1 MPFLKEF
8 IINYNTKIKLWKINI
23 GELNNFELDV
33 YDSSLIKSKKSQLA
47 KEQFLAVRKILHLE
61 NPSYKIRYDES
72 GKPSINSDL
81 NISISHSN
89 LIAGIVFSGFNQ
101 TAIDIEDKE
110 SKIINIQNKF
120 LNESEKL
127 KDEYQSDVDYLTKIW
142 TAKESIYKALGIK
155 GISFSDNIV
164 IKNIKKNKGHG
175 YYINGKEKYK
185 FDLMFFS
192 IDNYI
197 LCYAQININHE

>member
-8 IINYNTKIKLWKINI
+8 IINYNTKIKLWKLNL
-23 GELNNFELDV
+23 GELNYFELDV
-33 YDSSLIKSKKSQLA
+33 HDSSLLKSKKSQLA

-72 GKPSINSDL
+72 GKPLINSDL

-89 LIAGIVFSGFNQ
+89 LMAGIVFSGFNQ
-101 TAIDIEDKE
+101 TGIDIEEKK

-127 KDEYQSDVDYLTKIW
+127 KDEYQSDLDYLTKIW

-155 GISFSDNIV
+155 GISFSDDII
-164 IKNIKKNKGHG
+164 IKNTKKNKGHG

-197 LCYAQININHE
+197 LCYAQLSN

>member
-8 IINYNTKIKLWKINI
+8 IINYNTKIKLWKLNL
-23 GELNNFELDV
+23 GELNYFELDV
-33 YDSSLIKSKKSQLA
+33 HDSSLLKSKKSQLA

-72 GKPSINSDL
+72 GKPLINSDL

-89 LIAGIVFSGFNQ
+89 LMAGIVFSGFNQ
-101 TAIDIEDKE
+101 TGIDIEEKK

-127 KDEYQSDVDYLTKIW
+127 KDEYQSDLDYLTKIW

-155 GISFSDNIV
+155 GISFSDDII

-197 LCYAQININHE
+197 LCYAQLNN

>member
-8 IINYNTKIKLWKINI
+8 IINYNTKIKLWKLNL
-23 GELNNFELDV
+23 GELNYFELDV
-33 YDSSLIKSKKSQLA
+33 HDSSLLKSKKSQLA

-72 GKPSINSDL
+72 GKPLINSDL

-89 LIAGIVFSGFNQ
+89 LMAGIVFSGFNQ
-101 TAIDIEDKE
+101 TGIDIEEKE
-110 SKIINIQNKF
+110 TKIINIQNKF

-155 GISFSDNIV
+155 GISFSDDII

-197 LCYAQININHE
+197 LCYAQLNN

>member
-8 IINYNTKIKLWKINI
+8 IINYNTKIKLWKLNL
-23 GELNNFELDV
+23 GELNYFELDV
-33 YDSSLIKSKKSQLA
+33 HDSSLLKSKKSQLA

-72 GKPSINSDL
+72 GKPLINSDL

-89 LIAGIVFSGFNQ
+89 LMAGIVFSGFNQ
-101 TAIDIEDKE
+101 TGIDIEEKK

-127 KDEYQSDVDYLTKIW
+127 KDEYQSDLDYLTKIW

-155 GISFSDNIV
+155 GISFSDDII
-164 IKNIKKNKGHG
+164 IKNTKKNKGHG

-197 LCYAQININHE
+197 LCYAQLNN

>member
-8 IINYNTKIKLWKINI
+8 IINYNTKIKLWKLNL
-23 GELNNFELDV
+23 GELNYFELDV
-33 YDSSLIKSKKSQLA
+33 HDSSLLKSKKSQLA

-72 GKPSINSDL
+72 GKPLINSDL

-89 LIAGIVFSGFNQ
+89 LMAGIVFSGFNQ
-101 TAIDIEDKE
+101 TGIDIEEKE
-110 SKIINIQNKF
+110 SKVINIQNKF

-155 GISFSDNIV
+155 GISFSDDII
-164 IKNIKKNKGHG
+164 IKNTKKNKGHG

-197 LCYAQININHE
+197 LCYAQLNN

>member
-8 IINYNTKIKLWKINI
+8 IINPNTKIKLWKLNL
-23 GELNNFELDV
+23 GELDYYELDD
-33 YDSSLIKSKKSQLA
+33 YDNNLLKVKKDELFR
-47 KEQFLAVRKILHLE
+47 EQFLAVRKILQLE
-61 NPSYKIRYDES
+61 DPSYKIRYDES

-89 LIAGIVFSGFNQ
+89 LMAAIVFSDHNKAG
-101 TAIDIEDKE
+101 IDIELKE
-110 SKIINIQNKF
+110 NKIINIQNKF
-120 LNESEKL
+120 LNDSEKQEN
-127 KDEYQSDVDYLTKIW
+127 EYQSNVDYLTMIW

-155 GISFSDNIV
+155 GVSFSDNII

-185 FDLMFFS
+185 FDLIFFS
-192 IDNYI
+192 IEEYI
-197 LCYAQININHE
+197 LCYAQSNN

>member
-8 IINYNTKIKLWKINI
+8 IINYNTKIKLWKINT

-33 YDSSLIKSKKSQLA
+33 YDSSLLKSKKSQLA

-101 TAIDIEDKE
+101 TGIDIEDKG

-164 IKNIKKNKGHG
+164 IKNIKKNKGYG

-197 LCYAQININHE
+197 LCYAQINN

>member
-8 IINYNTKIKLWKINI
+8 IINHNTKIKLWKLNL
-23 GELNNFELDV
+23 GELNYSELNE
-33 YDSSLIKSKKSQLA
+33 YDSNLLKSKKNELA
-47 KEQFLAVRKILHLE
+47 REQFLAVRKTLQLE
-61 NPSYKIRYDES
+61 DPSFKIRYDKL

-89 LIAGIVFSGFNQ
+89 LMAAIVFSGYNR
-101 TAIDIEDKE
+101 AGIDIELKE

-127 KDEYQSDVDYLTKIW
+127 DNEYQSNLDYLTMIW

-155 GISFSDNIV
+155 GVSFSNDII
-164 IKNIKKNKGHG
+164 IKNINKNKGHG
-175 YYINGKEKYK
+175 YYINGQEKYK
-185 FDLMFFS
+185 FDLIFFP
-192 IDNYI
+192 IEDYI
-197 LCYAQININHE
+197 LCYAQSNN

>member
-8 IINYNTKIKLWKINI
+8 IINYNTKIKLWKLNL
-23 GELNNFELDV
+23 GELNYFELDAH
-33 YDSSLIKSKKSQLA
+33 DSSLLKSKKSQLA

-72 GKPSINSDL
+72 GKPLINSDL

-89 LIAGIVFSGFNQ
+89 LMAGIVFSGFNQ
-101 TAIDIEDKE
+101 TGIDIEEKE

-127 KDEYQSDVDYLTKIW
+127 KDEYQSDLDYLTKIW

-155 GISFSDNIV
+155 GISFSDDII
-164 IKNIKKNKGHG
+164 IKNIKKNRGHG

-197 LCYAQININHE
+197 LCYAQLNN

>member
-8 IINYNTKIKLWKINI
+8 IINYNTKIKLWKINT

-164 IKNIKKNKGHG
+164 IKNIQKNKGHG

-197 LCYAQININHE
+197 LCYAQINY

>member
-8 IINYNTKIKLWKINI
+8 IINYNTKIKLWKINT

-33 YDSSLIKSKKSQLA
+33 YDSSLLKSKKSQLA
-47 KEQFLAVRKILHLE
+47 KEQFLAVRKILHHE

-89 LIAGIVFSGFNQ
+89 LIAGIVFSGFNH
-101 TAIDIEDKE
+101 TGIDIEDKE

-164 IKNIKKNKGHG
+164 IKNIKKNKGYG

-197 LCYAQININHE
+197 LCYAQINN

>member
-1 MPFLKEF
+1 MPFLKDF
-8 IINYNTKIKLWKINI
+8 IINQDTKIKLWKLSL
-23 GELNNFELDV
+23 GELDYYELDE
-33 YDSSLIKSKKSQLA
+33 YDRNLINLKKNKLA
-47 KEQFLAVRKILHLE
+47 KEQFLAVRKTLKLE

-89 LIAGIVFSGFNQ
+89 HMAAIVFSGYSR
-101 TAIDIEDKE
+101 TGIDIEQKD
-110 SKIINIQNKF
+110 SKILNIQNKF

-127 KDEYQSDVDYLTKIW
+127 KDEYQSDLDYLTKIW

-155 GISFSDNIV
+155 GVSFSDDII
-164 IKNIKKNKGHG
+164 IKNIFNNKGQG
-175 YYINGKEKYK
+175 YYISGKEKYK
-185 FDLMFFS
+185 FDLIFFS

-197 LCYAQININHE
+197 LCYAQSNN

>member
-8 IINYNTKIKLWKINI
+8 IINYNTKIKLWKINR

-33 YDSSLIKSKKSQLA
+33 YDSSLLKSKKSQLA
-47 KEQFLAVRKILHLE
+47 KEQFLAVRKILHHE

-164 IKNIKKNKGHG
+164 IKNIKKNKGYG

-197 LCYAQININHE
+197 LCYAQINN

>member
-8 IINYNTKIKLWKINI
+8 IINYNTKIKLWKINT

-33 YDSSLIKSKKSQLA
+33 YDSNLIKSKKSQLA

-101 TAIDIEDKE
+101 TGIDIEDKE

-197 LCYAQININHE
+197 LCYAQINN

>member
-8 IINYNTKIKLWKINI
+8 IINYNTKIKLWKINT

-33 YDSSLIKSKKSQLA
+33 YDSSLLKSKKSQLA

-101 TAIDIEDKE
+101 TGIDIEDKE

-142 TAKESIYKALGIK
+142 TAKESIYKAIGIK

-164 IKNIKKNKGHG
+164 IKNIKKNKGYG

-197 LCYAQININHE
+197 LCYAQINN

>member
-8 IINYNTKIKLWKINI
+8 IINYNTKIKLWKLNL
-23 GELNNFELDV
+23 GELNYFELDV
-33 YDSSLIKSKKSQLA
+33 HDSSLLKSKKSQLA

-72 GKPSINSDL
+72 GKPLINSDL

-89 LIAGIVFSGFNQ
+89 LMAGIVFSGFNQ
-101 TAIDIEDKE
+101 TGIDIEEKK
-110 SKIINIQNKF
+110 SKIIKIQNKF

-127 KDEYQSDVDYLTKIW
+127 KDEYQSDLDYLTKIW

-155 GISFSDNIV
+155 GISFSDDII
-164 IKNIKKNKGHG
+164 IKNTKKNKGHG

-197 LCYAQININHE
+197 LCYAQLNN